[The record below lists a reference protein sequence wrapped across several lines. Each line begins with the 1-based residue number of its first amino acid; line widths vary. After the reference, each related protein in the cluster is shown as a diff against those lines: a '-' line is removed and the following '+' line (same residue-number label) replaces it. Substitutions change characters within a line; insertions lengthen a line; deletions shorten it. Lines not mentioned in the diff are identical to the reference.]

1 MVQDQAAGAAYP
13 AAPAKTGL
21 LKRIGLDGVLLL
33 LLALFAAG
41 AALYG
46 QFKVND
52 AISYTYMEVWFDADV
67 PRAYRDMSDR
77 WADHFRTEVHPLFPL
92 LTYPPTRLAQ
102 KALGLGPLNAV
113 RLVMAGVAFLWM
125 GLLFVLLR
133 LMGLRRLDAVLF
145 SALAGV
151 SAGWLFWFSV
161 PETYA
166 WGSLTIVLTLALVGL
181 KYHRNVGEAPFIAAS
196 ALTLSMTL
204 SNWLVGILAAFAH
217 FPRRRA
223 LQITANA
230 LAAVVLLWAVQK
242 VVFPSSNFFLGG
254 TKEQNYLFRTEN
266 GGPAAVVRSF
276 LFHTVV
282 MPAPRE
288 VTVDLDGRPAQALVT
303 QPSPLGSG
311 SPFGLVACALW
322 LGLLG
327 LGVWAAAG
335 LKEQRRL
342 VFVCGVA
349 LVGQLCLHL
358 LYGNETFL
366 YALNF
371 LPLFL
376 VLVSLGTLTR
386 ARPLV
391 LGLLTALIV
400 CAAVNNVTQFRR
412 AVDYFRQPAP
422 TAQAGTRRVA
432 AAAGPSAPGLR
443 PLPAPPAARRR

>member
-288 VTVDLDGRPAQALVT
+288 VAVDLDGQPARALVT
-303 QPSPLGSG
+303 QPSQLGSG
-311 SPFGLVACALW
+311 SPFGLPACVLW
-322 LGLLG
+322 LALLG
-327 LGVWAAAG
+327 LGVWGLRATKTHPQLRFVVVAALLIQLAMH
-335 LKEQRRL
+335 L
-342 VFVCGVA
+342 V
-349 LVGQLCLHL
+349 
-358 LYGNETFL
+358 YGMETFL
-366 YALNF
+366 YAAHF
-371 LPLFL
+371 LPLLIALAAF
-376 VLVSLGTLTR
+376 STLTR
-386 ARPLV
+386 ARPV
-391 LGLLTALIV
+391 ALGLVVLLIL
-400 CAAVNNVTQFRR
+400 CAGVNNAAQFKKTVQFFDR
-412 AVDYFRQPAP
+412 
-422 TAQAGTRRVA
+422 TLA
-432 AAAGPSAPGLR
+432 AAAP
-443 PLPAPPAARRR
+443 PAPAQK